1 MKYNLF
7 FLLFC
12 SNYLAGQQ
20 QFGSGYS
27 QLYIENNVNLPY
39 GETLQDH
46 LKNNSDL
53 DFLNWKIHSKPT
65 QKSTKN
71 RKRKAANVLYFKRK
85 SSKINYISL
94 LFSDFKDNYET
105 YSVLGRIS

>member
-65 QKSTKN
+65 QKVLKTGKGRPLMSYILSGKAVKSTTFHY
-71 RKRKAANVLYFKRK
+71 YFQILKTITK
-85 SSKINYISL
+85 LIV
-94 LFSDFKDNYET
+94 FWVE
-105 YSVLGRIS
+105 